1 MYYYVYIM
9 TNWSNKVLYIGVTN
23 NLERR
28 CYEHKHKIIKGFTDK
43 YNINKLVYFEM
54 TNDIKEAIKRE
65 NQLKGW
71 LRKKKIELIEKI
83 NPEWKDLSEGL

>member
-1 MYYYVYIM
+1 M
-9 TNWSNKVLYIGVTN
+9 TNWSNKVLYIGETN

-54 TNDIKEAIKRE
+54 TNDIKEAIARE
-65 NQLKGW
+65 KQLKGW